1 MTGTSGKLVSECA
14 GMRVDDADDPAKF
27 LNAPLSLQIAC
38 QRWEDEKVLA
48 ALSVIAAV
56 VCG

>member
-1 MTGTSGKLVSECA
+1 
-14 GMRVDDADDPAKF
+14 MRVDDADDPAKF